1 MAEQTNL
8 WDPVLQYE
16 KSDVMAQPTVS
27 PGCTMGSVSVGALLR
42 MAVTTRM
49 QPWSPS
55 TPEPADPVFAPT
67 EERTDGDHNSYF

>member
-42 MAVTTRM
+42 MAVTSQHTA
-49 QPWSPS
+49 
-55 TPEPADPVFAPT
+55 EDGPAFAPT

>member
-8 WDPVLQYE
+8 WDHVLQYE

-27 PGCTMGSVSVGALLR
+27 PGCTMGSVSVDALLR
-42 MAVTTRM
+42 MAVTTR
-49 QPWSPS
+49 PS
-55 TPEPADPVFAPT
+55 TPEPADPEFAPT

>member
-8 WDPVLQYE
+8 WDHVLQYE

-42 MAVTTRM
+42 MAVTNPRYAEADRLD
-49 QPWSPS
+49 
-55 TPEPADPVFAPT
+55 PEFAPT